1 MTKDPTVPE
10 AGFLAVGG
18 SAEGVHLLFF
28 WGGGCLE
35 VVFLDGRRSEGRPF
49 FPGLK
54 KGRCAFGT
62 HQVGRRKNRGM
73 QSLQYFYCFC
83 SFIFPVSTCNSLI
96 HATILVSFVDCP
108 SSLDQKRLSFWSVWT
123 SYLPRPPPQRTVT
136 GRMPINH
143 RKVFF

>member
-1 MTKDPTVPE
+1 M
-10 AGFLAVGG
+10 
-18 SAEGVHLLFF
+18 
-28 WGGGCLE
+28 
-35 VVFLDGRRSEGRPF
+35 FLDGRRSEGRPF

-96 HATILVSFVDCP
+96 HATILVSFVDCL
-108 SSLDQKRLSFWSVWT
+108 SLFTGPKTFELLVCLDFVFAKT
-123 SYLPRPPPQRTVT
+123 STSKDRDGKNAHKP
-136 GRMPINH
+136 
-143 RKVFF
+143 